1 MIKLHSGRVCSYNF
15 LLGILFLKRIIG
27 LPHFF
32 AKAHMN
38 GSGGAMSRS
47 PKSPSLFGTAEGSS
61 QRKFFFAFLFL
72 SKKKRS
78 QRKCLVRRSDSADE
92 MAKKGSAIAKTSKLA
107 GLSYSLY
114 FGNGDFSLSFFNGV
128 RHCPCSDSDRFL
140 TRCRNIFL
148 NAICVK
154 AAGDE
159 VFFIWVLSFLLSD

>member
-1 MIKLHSGRVCSYNF
+1 MFLQFLVRNTVFGGRV
-15 LLGILFLKRIIG
+15 IG

-47 PKSPSLFGTAEGSS
+47 PKSPSLFGTAEGS
-61 QRKFFFAFLFL
+61 
-72 SKKKRS
+72 S

-140 TRCRNIFL
+140 TRCRNLFL
-148 NAICVK
+148 HAIYVK
-154 AAGDE
+154 AGGDK
-159 VFFIWVLSFLLSD
+159 VLFIWVLSFLLSD